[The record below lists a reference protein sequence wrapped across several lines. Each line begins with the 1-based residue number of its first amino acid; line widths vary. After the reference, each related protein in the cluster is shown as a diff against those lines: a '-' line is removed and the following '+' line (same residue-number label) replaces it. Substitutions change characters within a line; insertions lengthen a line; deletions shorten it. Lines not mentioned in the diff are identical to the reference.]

1 MALGISEILGIG
13 ASILG
18 GKSSG
23 GTGVP
28 SPTIIDMPKMYEYRE
43 TADPEAAKT
52 VEFGQSSA
60 QYSEFLQAW
69 DNFLNNE
76 YAEMAKRIVG

>member
-18 GKSSG
+18 GRSSG

-43 TADPEAAKT
+43 TAEPEAAKK

-69 DNFLNNE
+69 DSFLNNE
-76 YAEMAKRIVG
+76 YAEMAKRIIG

>member
-1 MALGISEILGIG
+1 MALGISEILSIG
-13 ASILG
+13 ASVLG
-18 GKSSG
+18 GRSGG

-28 SPTIIDMPKMYEYRE
+28 APTIIDMPKLYEYRE
-43 TADPEAAKT
+43 TADPEAAKS

-69 DNFLNNE
+69 DSFLNNE

>member
-1 MALGISEILGIG
+1 MALGIGEILGIG

-18 GKSSG
+18 GTSG
-23 GTGVP
+23 GGAGV
-28 SPTIIDMPKMYEYRE
+28 SAPTIIDVPKLYEYRE
-43 TADPEAAKT
+43 TAEPEAAKK

-69 DNFLNNE
+69 DSYLNNE

>member
-1 MALGISEILGIG
+1 
-13 ASILG
+13 
-18 GKSSG
+18 
-23 GTGVP
+23 
-28 SPTIIDMPKMYEYRE
+28 MPKMYEYRE

-76 YAEMAKRIVG
+76 YAEMAKRIIG

>member
-1 MALGISEILGIG
+1 MALGISEILSIG
-13 ASILG
+13 ASVLG
-18 GKSSG
+18 GKGSG
-23 GTGVP
+23 GVP
-28 SPTIIDMPKMYEYRE
+28 APTIIDMPKLYEYRE
-43 TADPEAAKT
+43 TAEPEAAKS

-69 DNFLNNE
+69 DSFLNNE